1 MNHLLFIPV
10 VLWTCLGFALYYY
23 LSRLESPAIAV
34 SRWFPRAGRE
44 VIRVLLQRLWGV
56 LFLGVIPALVI
67 LCTKDSARNFRFI
80 FTFTAP
86 PPWWSYVFLGVMI
99 VAGFIRS
106 RSENCQA
113 LYPQIREVR
122 WTVKLLSVNA
132 LSWIFFLAA
141 YEFLFRGLLLFA
153 LLTAL
158 DEWPAV
164 IVNSS
169 IYAFAHFYKG
179 PGETFGSIPGGIVL
193 CWATLMTGN
202 IWTAVII
209 HSVMAL
215 ALEWFSIQRNPDMSF
230 IGAKR

>member
-1 MNHLLFIPV
+1 MGSLISRRHTCACYTLHKRFGAEFQVHFYVYSTTAMV
-10 VLWTCLGFALYYY
+10 VVCI
-23 LSRLESPAIAV
+23 SRRNDR
-34 SRWFPRAGRE
+34 RW
-44 VIRVLLQRLWGV
+44 I
-56 LFLGVIPALVI
+56 
-67 LCTKDSARNFRFI
+67 
-80 FTFTAP
+80 
-86 PPWWSYVFLGVMI
+86 
-99 VAGFIRS
+99 
-106 RSENCQA
+106 
-113 LYPQIREVR
+113 YPLKIRE
-122 WTVKLLSVNA
+122 LPGA
-132 LSWIFFLAA
+132 LPANT
-141 YEFLFRGLLLFA
+141 RGPLDGFA

-158 DEWPAV
+158 DKWPAV